1 MKISKGGIHLKR
13 RIYYV
18 SINRDGERLQKS
30 LHTSSK
36 ADAQQQYARIVDR
49 LEAGADP
56 FANQGPTFKQIARRY
71 QEFARTTKA
80 PSTFRRDKAIIK
92 ILTKRFGDIPLSKI
106 DNQAIEGFLAAEK
119 KAAATKNREL
129 AVLRHLL
136 NKAREWGEIKE
147 NPAAGVK
154 PLKVQLKPIRYL
166 TNKEIGKILAKADGI
181 WKQIIVTFLETGLR
195 TGELCRLKWADIDTE
210 KRLITVHGT
219 KSYRVRH
226 LEISDR
232 LLEVLEAIPR
242 ENDRLFPF
250 GEDWV
255 IHRVAAICDD
265 KEVGLPDVTCHIF
278 RHTFASR
285 LVTAGVSLRV
295 VQELLGHQSMS
306 MVQVY
311 AHLAPGFLKG
321 TGEKLGY
328 EY

>member
-13 RIYYV
+13 RIYYI

-56 FANQGPTFKQIARRY
+56 FASQGPTFKQIAKRY
-71 QEFARTTKA
+71 QEFARTNKA

-92 ILTKRFGDIPLSKI
+92 ILIRHLGNTPLAKI
-106 DNQAIEGFLAAEK
+106 DNQAIEVFLAVEN

-129 AVLRHLL
+129 ATLRHLL

-147 NPAAGVK
+147 NPAALVK
-154 PLKVQLKPIRYL
+154 PLKVQKKPIRYL
-166 TNKEIGKILAKADGI
+166 TNEEIGQILAAADGI
-181 WKQIIVTFLETGLR
+181 WKQIIITFLETGLR
-195 TGELCRLKWADIDTE
+195 VGELCRLKWSDIDAD

-226 LEISDR
+226 MEISDR
-232 LLEVLEAIPR
+232 LLGVFEAIPH
-242 ENDRLFPF
+242 ENERLFPF
-250 GEDWV
+250 GEDWI
-255 IHRVAAICDD
+255 IHRVAKICD
-265 KEVGLPDVTCHIF
+265 EAGLPDVTCHTF

-285 LVTAGVSLRV
+285 LVEAGVSLRV
-295 VQELLGHQSMS
+295 IQELLGHQSMA

-321 TGEKLGY
+321 IGERLNY